1 MTDITCTFAG
11 DREHT
16 LIAYLYDDIDPAE
29 RAAFERHLP
38 ACARCRHDLTA
49 LGGVRQRLASWQP
62 PVPQVSSLKS
72 QVSTQPS
79 QPSQPLALSPQPW
92 YRQVPAWAQVAAALL
107 FLGVSAGIANL
118 DVRYDANG
126 LSVRTGWS
134 RPSPSGLSE
143 AAARAAAQPAAAP
156 IVNQMNPVTFAKRDE
171 VAALEQQLR
180 NEIRAVSAAQH
191 ASAADAETLRRVRA
205 LIDESEKREERELA
219 LRVAQVLRDVNAQR
233 QADLSKI
240 DHNLGLIQNTTGV
253 EILKQREAVNYLLR
267 VSQRQ

>member
-1 MTDITCTFAG
+1 
-11 DREHT
+11 
-16 LIAYLYDDIDPAE
+16 
-29 RAAFERHLP
+29 
-38 ACARCRHDLTA
+38 
-49 LGGVRQRLASWQP
+49 
-62 PVPQVSSLKS
+62 
-72 QVSTQPS
+72 
-79 QPSQPLALSPQPW
+79 
-92 YRQVPAWAQVAAALL
+92 VAAALL

-134 RPSPSGLSE
+134 RPP
-143 AAARAAAQPAAAP
+143 AAVRAAAQPAPAP
-156 IVNQMNPVTFAKRDE
+156 IVNQMNPVNFAKRDE

-180 NEIRAVSAAQH
+180 SEIRAVSAAQR
-191 ASAADAETLRRVRA
+191 ASAADTETLRRVRA
-205 LIDESEKREERELA
+205 LIDESEKREQRELA

>member
-1 MTDITCTFAG
+1 MTDITCTFEG
-11 DREHT
+11 DREQT
-16 LIAYLYDDIDPAE
+16 LIAYLYDDIDAAE
-29 RAAFERHLP
+29 RAVFDAHLGD
-38 ACARCRHDLTA
+38 CARCRRDLAA

-62 PVPQVSSLKS
+62 PLPRI
-72 QVSTQPS
+72 STLTAHRSVQPS
-79 QPSQPLALSPQPW
+79 VEPSALSPQPW
-92 YRQVPAWAQVAAALL
+92 YRQVPAWAHVAAALL

-134 RPSPSGLSE
+134 KPAPVVAVAQPKNPMNQMSPVNLVNPANLVNQDQMSALE
-143 AAARAAAQPAAAP
+143 QRLRTEIRTATAAQPA
-156 IVNQMNPVTFAKRDE
+156 
-171 VAALEQQLR
+171 
-180 NEIRAVSAAQH
+180 RA

-205 LIDESEKREERELA
+205 LIDDSEKREQRELA

-240 DHNLGLIQNTTGV
+240 DRNLGLIQNNTGV
-253 EILKQREAVNYLLR
+253 EILKQREMLNYMMR